1 MGYQVIEADGG
12 NLKRAF
18 LNLSGRI
25 YAGDPYYIPPIGS
38 YVKDTLDADKNP
50 YFRNSSLRLFL
61 CLRNGIAVA
70 RTAIVI
76 NCLYLQSAGEKIAFF
91 GFFEAENDPQA
102 VSALFRHA
110 GQYCKVMG
118 ATVLE
123 GPYNPNHYSDLGLQ
137 TEAFDKPPA
146 FFQTHNPP
154 YYESLLASAG
164 FTRSFEIHTRK
175 NTGIKQFVE
184 RNFGGTFSSASES
197 GFRARQLNLNN
208 LGEELERVRD
218 VYNDAF
224 ASNWRFLPVSAEEY
238 AFSAKYIKYV
248 TSPELNIIVE
258 KDGIPHGVLQC
269 VYDINPL
276 MMSLRG
282 VPMPLFYLNFM
293 RKRKKSRNLIIYAG
307 GVRKSARHSEVTR
320 LLFDALCRI
329 SLGFD
334 SLETTWMYDDNS
346 PAVRIAEA
354 LGLIRD
360 RTFWILSKRLE

>member
-1 MGYQVIEADGG
+1 MEYQVIEADGRS
-12 NLKRAF
+12 LKRAF
-18 LNLSGRI
+18 LNLPERI
-25 YAGDPYYIPPIGS
+25 YSGDPYYIPPIGS
-38 YVKDTLDADKNP
+38 YVRDTLDAGKNP
-50 YFRNSSLRLFL
+50 YFKNSSLRLFL

-70 RTAIVI
+70 RTAIII
-76 NCLYLQSAGEKIAFF
+76 NSLYLQSAGEKIAFF
-91 GFFEAENDPQA
+91 GFFEAENDPEA

-110 GQYCKVMG
+110 EQYCKVMG
-118 ATVLE
+118 ATILE
-123 GPYNPNHYSDLGLQ
+123 GPFNPNHYSDLGLQ
-137 TEAFDKPPA
+137 TEAFDRPPA
-146 FFQTHNPP
+146 FFQVHNPP

-175 NTGIKQFVE
+175 NSSIRKFVAG
-184 RNFGGTFSSASES
+184 NFGTTFSSASES

-238 AFSAKYIKYV
+238 AFSAKYLKYV

-258 KDGIPHGVLQC
+258 KAGIPYGVLQC

-276 MMSLRG
+276 MIPLRG
-282 VPMPLFYLNFM
+282 LPLPLFYWRFM
-293 RKRKKSRNLIIYAG
+293 RERKKSRNLIIYAG
-307 GVRKSARHSEVTR
+307 GVRRSARHSEVTK
-320 LLFDALCRI
+320 LLFNALCRI

-354 LGLIRD
+354 LRLIRD